1 MDTIVELGLLLAS
14 GPDGRDRPDGPWNVL
29 STTSSSIRLDG
40 DGRDQG
46 QDAPSF
52 RTVAGSPI
60 AVSGEA
66 TAYEGTVQVEV
77 RQAGMKPGE
86 ALGRG
91 IVTAGAQGN
100 LEPFA
105 AEIAFDPPSTDALS
119 ALVLF
124 TESAVDGS
132 TLEATVVALTMVGGI
147 STPTTAPGE
156 TEVTVFF
163 HRGEELVPVTR
174 SVASTT
180 GVLRASLEALLAGP
194 TEEERTDGLLAWF
207 SEETEGMLNGVTID
221 SGGAAVVDVG
231 DLRPLIPNASTSA
244 GSEMLLAQLG
254 ATVFQFPTVASVE
267 YRIEGSCDAFFEWLQ
282 RGCEVIERPGG

>member
-40 DGRDQG
+40 D
-46 QDAPSF
+46 SF

-77 RQAGMKPGE
+77 RQAGMETGE

-91 IVTAGAQGN
+91 MVTAGAQGN

-105 AEIAFDPPSTDALS
+105 AEIAFDPPSTDGLS

-163 HRGEELVPVTR
+163 HQDEELVAVTR
-174 SVASTT
+174 TVPATT
-180 GVLRASLEALLAGP
+180 GVLRASLEQLLAGP
-194 TEEERTDGLLAWF
+194 TDAEQSAGLSSWF
-207 SEETEGMLNGVTID
+207 SEKTERMLLSVTLEAND
-221 SGGAAVVDVG
+221 TAVVDLG
-231 DLRPLIPNASTSA
+231 DLRSVIPNASTSA
-244 GSEMLLAQLG
+244 GSEILLAQLN